1 MTQPSDEQLNS
12 RIAAY
17 LRGELTGEEVNLLRS
32 ELEQNETF
40 AGQLELLLLGPPPG
54 ESEKPEHGGMP
65 IAMQSNIIRRS
76 KLQSRFSVV
85 SITFT
90 TLAAIF
96 LVSVLYGYS
105 NVFFAT
111 RWFGPDAHA
120 MIRVTSDVIS
130 FTKPGIKVGNSA
142 TGSALLT
149 FTSDYEL
156 REQVGR
162 GENTVGYYREN
173 WFFAKV
179 SSRYDW
185 SGGQHA
191 LPFFFRYPAEG
202 TDLAPQPSSGNGWL
216 TLEKLPEGTVSQLAV
231 SFRHLLTHDEYFA
244 IIKKYDLDTIWFA
257 VDTGVESKLSASN
270 PFLGSGLVFGY
281 APDALPYGD
290 EDNPGSYT
298 IEDNAEGE
306 RRAQTYLREI
316 RYLLDHGR
324 LTEALLRNNAQ
335 NPQFKA
341 ANLEDRYSYLMKN
354 GVKLYGAVLTGPT
367 KELLKLKQES
377 ELDTPLVGSTDW
389 WNWDQQQASG
399 VEYSH

>member
-1 MTQPSDEQLNS
+1 
-12 RIAAY
+12 
-17 LRGELTGEEVNLLRS
+17 
-32 ELEQNETF
+32 
-40 AGQLELLLLGPPPG
+40 
-54 ESEKPEHGGMP
+54 
-65 IAMQSNIIRRS
+65 
-76 KLQSRFSVV
+76 
-85 SITFT
+85 
-90 TLAAIF
+90 
-96 LVSVLYGYS
+96 
-105 NVFFAT
+105 
-111 RWFGPDAHA
+111 
-120 MIRVTSDVIS
+120 
-130 FTKPGIKVGNSA
+130 
-142 TGSALLT
+142 
-149 FTSDYEL
+149 
-156 REQVGR
+156 
-162 GENTVGYYREN
+162 
-173 WFFAKV
+173 
-179 SSRYDW
+179 
-185 SGGQHA
+185 
-191 LPFFFRYPAEG
+191 
-202 TDLAPQPSSGNGWL
+202 
-216 TLEKLPEGTVSQLAV
+216 
-231 SFRHLLTHDEYFA
+231 
-244 IIKKYDLDTIWFA
+244 
-257 VDTGVESKLSASN
+257 
-270 PFLGSGLVFGY
+270 GLVFGY